1 MVLLGD
7 SKEMLQEII
16 NIVRDYGNEFSLS
29 FNNTKCGI
37 LEINTP
43 QGEEHSFKIGN
54 METVVA
60 N

>member
-1 MVLLGD
+1 MALLGD

-16 NIVRDYGNEFSLS
+16 NIVRDYGNKFSLS
-29 FNNTKCGI
+29 FNNKKCGI
-37 LEINTP
+37 LAINTL